1 MYDEQHQSAG
11 QTRRTYKTNSTT
23 RQNVSPAIGGIVSRV
38 HTEVLALFTSTD
50 VVVVVVVVII
60 DGLFDV
66 VKKSVRDV
74 KTDEVVAGGD
84 VTGVEVTIVVV
95 GGALVVG

>member
-1 MYDEQHQSAG
+1 MQQHQSAG

-23 RQNVSPAIGGIVSRV
+23 RQNVSPAIGVIVSRV

-50 VVVVVVVVII
+50 VVVVVVVVVI

-66 VKKSVRDV
+66 VKSVSDV
-74 KTDEVVAGGD
+74 ITDEVGAGGN

>member
-50 VVVVVVVVII
+50 VVVVVVVVI
-60 DGLFDV
+60 DGLFDIV
-66 VKKSVRDV
+66 KSVSDV

>member
-1 MYDEQHQSAG
+1 MMQQHQSAG

-23 RQNVSPAIGGIVSRV
+23 RQNVSPTIGGIVSRV

-50 VVVVVVVVII
+50 VVVVVVVVVSI
-60 DGLFDV
+60 DGLFEV

>member
-1 MYDEQHQSAG
+1 MMQQHQSAG

-50 VVVVVVVVII
+50 VVVVVVVVI

-66 VKKSVRDV
+66 VKSVSDV